1 MVGHFP
7 ALLLLSVSRH
17 CLQLEPIWPGESR
30 HCVVEGHCLASVVWG
45 WPAAYARAWLTL
57 LRHSSWLWLVL
68 LIQERWILANQITAT
83 GWSHRQGIFFTV
95 DLYGILLSD
104 HNNNFSKYNKKML
117 QTTTLTAWMCSC
129 VGGILGDP
137 TSKVSMDNDTW
148 LSLSLTSRGVLGKT
162 KLSVDEL
169 YFMYVE
175 FEWSVLQWVNEAIQ
189 AVFR

>member
-1 MVGHFP
+1 
-7 ALLLLSVSRH
+7 
-17 CLQLEPIWPGESR
+17 
-30 HCVVEGHCLASVVWG
+30 
-45 WPAAYARAWLTL
+45 
-57 LRHSSWLWLVL
+57 
-68 LIQERWILANQITAT
+68 
-83 GWSHRQGIFFTV
+83 
-95 DLYGILLSD
+95 
-104 HNNNFSKYNKKML
+104 
-117 QTTTLTAWMCSC
+117 MCSC